1 MVCIRLKHGSDP
13 ASRFNKQ
20 QLQMG
25 IKVEKEHTNSVKV
38 AGMIARAH
46 LVENPRYYTYLKAM
60 EKRMKKYGGLKN
72 DGS

>member
-13 ASRFNKQ
+13 ASRFNEQ
-20 QLQMG
+20 QLKMG
-25 IKVEKEHTNSVKV
+25 VKVEKEHTGSSKV

-60 EKRMKKYGGLKN
+60 EKKMNKRK
-72 DGS
+72 